1 MLQKVLWDP
10 KLNGFSSNLLKT
22 LLRNSSEAL
31 SLDENATQGFLLAC
45 SSLLDPDPG
54 STSYTGFH
62 DEIKTPLQNAG

>member
-10 KLNGFSSNLLKT
+10 KLNGFSSNLVKT

-45 SSLLDPDPG
+45 SSFWIQTQDQRVTLA
-54 STSYTGFH
+54 FMM
-62 DEIKTPLQNAG
+62 K